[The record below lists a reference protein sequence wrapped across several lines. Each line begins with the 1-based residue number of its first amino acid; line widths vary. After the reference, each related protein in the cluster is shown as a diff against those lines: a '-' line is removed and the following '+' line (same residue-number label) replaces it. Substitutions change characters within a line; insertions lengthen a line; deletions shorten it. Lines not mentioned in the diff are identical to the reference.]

1 VFKVE
6 NFNDLEIFNDYF
18 DPAKLNKRMNRK
30 PQATTTKSLL
40 IERGQHYCKIKD
52 FTKNLAVM
60 YDHESEEQQNKLL
73 LCKDLD
79 IKKENEL
86 HGVSQKSA
94 QVLHTGQKV
103 RQRVIPQIMC
113 LNLT

>member
-1 VFKVE
+1 MFKVE

-79 IKKENEL
+79 IKKKMSYMESHKKVLKFCTQVKRFVNE
-86 HGVSQKSA
+86 
-94 QVLHTGQKV
+94 
-103 RQRVIPQIMC
+103 
-113 LNLT
+113 